1 MSSDEDVDEI
11 AVERACKGDRSIT
24 LNRAEAAAAIAACAR
39 RGLSD
44 NETAELLG
52 ITSRTVLR
60 VRHGETALP
69 FTRPGA
75 AVSDVKA
82 KISAALKHDHAPIR
96 RAAQKAGQALATLDT
111 VLAEYDAKEQARER
125 VAELERELAAAR
137 AELRSTTA
145 KAKPSAP
152 AGEHAKARAWANGN
166 GVTVPPKGRVPD
178 AVIEQWKR
186 ATA

>member
-1 MSSDEDVDEI
+1 MNAEDVDEI
-11 AVERACKGDRSIT
+11 AVERACKGDRSVT

-75 AVSDVKA
+75 TVDNTRQRIAV
-82 KISAALKHDHAPIR
+82 ALKHQHAPIR
-96 RAAQKAGQALATLDT
+96 RAAQKANDALAALDT
-111 VLAEYDAKEQARER
+111 LLADWDAKELARER
-125 VAELERELAAAR
+125 VAELERELAEAR
-137 AELRSTTA
+137 AALRGPA
-145 KAKPSAP
+145 GKAKSAP
-152 AGEHAKARAWANGN
+152 RSGEHAQARAWATAN
-166 GVTVPPKGRVPD
+166 GVSVPQKGRVPD
-178 AVIEQWKR
+178 AVMEQWKQ
-186 ATA
+186 ASA